1 MALYA
6 VFDIST
12 GNGPLAYVD
21 SIDQIDPLQY
31 TYQLVPDGSG
41 EAALPDEEV
50 RWDSGSSQF
59 VVDYTTLEQ
68 ILKVQIDLLREE
80 AQQTAVTD
88 GFGKAQEYAGKAAE
102 ITLYDIMDPAQF
114 AGLSDAQL
122 HDKFSFA
129 YEDAI
134 VFGDTVAAAI
144 ERFREGAR
152 TSRYLLAKQ
161 AALAQLSRTLVTVE
175 TTPEAKRL
183 AVANFGIV
191 AGTPPE
197 SGGGVPVESDLYLTD
212 ENGVALTNEQ
222 GIAILV

>member
-1 MALYA
+1 MPSYA
-6 VFDIST
+6 VFDITT
-12 GNGPLAYVD
+12 GEGPLAIVHD
-21 SIDQIDPLQY
+21 IDQIDPLQY
-31 TYQLVPDGSG
+31 TYQLVPDTS
-41 EAALPDEEV
+41 EDAQLPDEEV
-50 RWDSGSSQF
+50 RWDPGSSQF
-59 VVDYTTLEQ
+59 VVDYNTLEQ

-102 ITLYDIMDPAQF
+102 ITLYDIMDPVQF

-122 HDKFSFA
+122 HDKFTFA
-129 YEDAI
+129 YEDAL
-134 VFGDTVAAAI
+134 VYGDTVAGAI

-161 AALAQLSRTLVTVE
+161 AALAQVTRQLVAIE
-175 TTPEAKRL
+175 PTPEAKRA
-183 AVANFGIV
+183 AVALFAAA
-191 AGTPPE
+191 AGAPPS
-197 SGGGVPVESDLYLTD
+197 SGGGVPVESDLYITD